1 MVWNG
6 KRGST
11 HSEAKAIIITI
22 KLAHMTIVISIIA
35 VQITGVTLIILSLE
49 GFCSALDWKMFYKLS
64 VEILHQFLFRF
75 LGFFLS
81 TATCAHG
88 KVFGFLHAVPST
100 WPPRCTA
107 GVVADGAYW
116 SWDRTIAS
124 PIYITW
130 TIGGTFLKPTGHLQL
145 LWLVETGR
153 LSCFEMASC
162 QFWEPPSVC
171 LLSHFF

>member
-1 MVWNG
+1 
-6 KRGST
+6 
-11 HSEAKAIIITI
+11 
-22 KLAHMTIVISIIA
+22 
-35 VQITGVTLIILSLE
+35 
-49 GFCSALDWKMFYKLS
+49 MFYKQS
-64 VEILHQFLFRF
+64 VEIWHQSLFQF
-75 LGFFLS
+75 LGFLLS
-81 TATCAHG
+81 AATCAHG

-145 LWLVETGR
+145 LWLVEKGR

-162 QFWEPPSVC
+162 QFSEPPSVC
-171 LLSHFF
+171 PLSHSFLRDNLLAWTLNSPTLLALFDLEPLLGFVQYLDKGACPPRTLLRWWLGRGC